1 MLIPEGHWA
10 CAVVMPYRRVRFW
23 GWNSSTSLPAYRS
36 ITITPPLMIII
47 THDMF
52 RNNTTTLH
60 RVNLIN
66 IQQTHWSNS
75 CSIAWS
81 LHTFDLWSGVL
92 WNVAVAIISSIVTLF
107 PSVFFQ
113 KSTNRA
119 ERSAGGSEKTPHRP
133 WNYTQLPRAFKN
145 PWPQISK
152 HTHSKQTHQGLR
164 ETESCWD
171 YWTFTFLFHI
181 WKYQLNSSVSCL
193 IHIDL

>member
-36 ITITPPLMIII
+36 ITITPPLMIIN

-133 WNYTQLPRAFKN
+133 WNYTQLLRAFKN

-152 HTHSKQTHQGLR
+152 HTTLTANRHIKASEKQR
-164 ETESCWD
+164 AVEITEPSPFF
-171 YWTFTFLFHI
+171 FTSDT
-181 WKYQLNSSVSCL
+181 NSTVLSAVSF
-193 IHIDL
+193 I